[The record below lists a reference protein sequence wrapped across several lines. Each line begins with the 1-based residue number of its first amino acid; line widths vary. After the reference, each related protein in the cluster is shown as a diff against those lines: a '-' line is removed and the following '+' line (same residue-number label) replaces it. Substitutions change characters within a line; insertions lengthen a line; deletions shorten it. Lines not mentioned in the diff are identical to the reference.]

1 MDNRSNQLPP
11 KVLESFSL
19 SLTMFSLNLDQR
31 PSALEA
37 IRIRGP
43 PCYKALRQNAS
54 FPTMTCNIVNYIL
67 SKESLTLDLTMIN
80 FHSSLG
86 IRTISGHPHHLWAS
100 APSLGI
106 RTISGQLPYDLV
118 DLDLTSYIMIWVET
132 TLNHSLVLTKP
143 SSS

>member
-1 MDNRSNQLPP
+1 
-11 KVLESFSL
+11 
-19 SLTMFSLNLDQR
+19 
-31 PSALEA
+31 
-37 IRIRGP
+37 
-43 PCYKALRQNAS
+43 
-54 FPTMTCNIVNYIL
+54 MTCNIVNYIL

-80 FHSSLG
+80 LHS
-86 IRTISGHPHHLWAS
+86 
-100 APSLGI
+100 SLGI